1 MDTTRGFR
9 SAVLIALLALGAC
22 SGGGGGSSSTPV
34 PACADA
40 ANIIREDATAPTNV
54 TALRVQH
61 IGDPGTPEW
70 LGEIANTITWD
81 VGALTGLHVPPSAQ
95 RGYRDEGPPVAA
107 SAFQLQCDNAGF
119 HINTRTFSHTVPL
132 IGEGPSA
139 SVGRDLVPPVA
150 AFRDADSLLTLEAR
164 VSVPSIVNEATP
176 VGDGAAGVGF
186 FYYVQDSVSGTFIAH
201 VIGIFDNRQPGV
213 NGSGV
218 EALGND
224 SVVAFAG
231 SPLLGSDA
239 AGAPVRFVAVPADA
253 PAMRFVQPFSEPA
266 LFRAEISYAR
276 FHDMLAALRL
286 AGSQI
291 SPDPLDYRITLY
303 GVIGEVIPGTGSGH
317 NVALGASVT
326 DLALRQTQRNP

>member
-1 MDTTRGFR
+1 MSAGKRV
-9 SAVLIALLALGAC
+9 AVLLAVGFAAGC
-22 SGGGGGSSSTPV
+22 SGGGSSSTPV
-34 PACADA
+34 SGCADA
-40 ANIIREDATAPTNV
+40 ANIIREDATAPPNV

-70 LGEIANTITWD
+70 LGEIANVITWD
-81 VGALTGLHVPPSAQ
+81 VGALTGLHVAPSAQ
-95 RGYRDEGPPVAA
+95 RGYRDEGPPVAS
-107 SAFQLQCDNAGF
+107 SAFQLQCDSAGF

-132 IGEGPSA
+132 VGEGPSA

-164 VSVPSIVNEATP
+164 VNVPSIVNEATP
-176 VGDGAAGVGF
+176 VGEGAASVGF
-186 FYYVQDSVSGTFIAH
+186 FYYVQDSVSGTYIAH

-218 EALGND
+218 EGLGND

-231 SPLLGSDA
+231 SPLLGNDA
-239 AGAPVRFVAVPADA
+239 TGTPVRFVAVPAGA
-253 PAMRFVQPFSEPA
+253 PTMRFVQPFSDPA

-276 FHDMLAALRL
+276 FRDMLAALRL
-286 AGSQI
+286 SGSQI
-291 SPDPLDYRITLY
+291 SPDPLNYRVTLY
-303 GVIGEVIPGTGSGH
+303 GVIGEVIPGTGPGH

-326 DLALRQTQRNP
+326 DLALRHTQRSP